1 MTSHQPPRVPT
12 WEERTP
18 AERARIT
25 RLTRE
30 ADARNAQD
38 DLEPS
43 DADKEATT
51 RAVFE
56 QDLRSAYAQ
65 WSGHGARASKTFDQW
80 LRTEATEHPALMNE
94 ADAVIQAQDAERAAK
109 SDRAA
114 QALDTASQHLSRAIE
129 ALQDANRHGNAVES
143 LLIIPLIRAAV
154 DTRNDADRLR
164 AAKNDSDE

>member
-1 MTSHQPPRVPT
+1 MSNHQPPRVPT
-12 WEERTP
+12 WEEQTP
-18 AERARIT
+18 AARARIT

-30 ADARNAQD
+30 ADAHNAQD
-38 DLEPS
+38 PEPS

-65 WSGHGARASKTFDQW
+65 WTGHGARASKTFDQW
-80 LRTEATEHPALMNE
+80 LRTEATEHPALMDE
-94 ADAVIQAQDAERAAK
+94 ADAIIRAQDAERAAK

-143 LLIIPLIRAAV
+143 LLIVPLIRAAV
-154 DTRNDADRLR
+154 DARNDADRLR